1 MATEAPNLPD
11 DLRIALDKAVQRI
24 VEIAQPELVI
34 LFGSWA
40 EGNAREDSD
49 VDLMVVSETDDCP
62 LLAARL
68 REEIR
73 PLLGDRGLDLLV
85 MPREHW
91 PEARRIRGMVAW
103 EADRFGVRLHERA
116 A

>member
-1 MATEAPNLPD
+1 MGTEALNLPD
-11 DLRIALDKAVQRI
+11 DLKAALEKAVQRI

-40 EGNAREDSD
+40 EGKARDDSD
-49 VDLMVVSETDDCP
+49 VDLMVVAQTGERAA
-62 LLAARL
+62 LAARL
-68 REEIR
+68 RAEIV
-73 PLLGDRGLDLLV
+73 PLLEGRALDLLV
-85 MPREHW
+85 MPQSHW

-103 EADRFGVRLHERA
+103 EADRFGVKLHERA